1 MSSIHGVLARSVAF
15 IEGIR
20 IPIVSWQT
28 TCGVNGAAS
37 CVISVNP
44 SPAARRLLPGSHVV
58 IATTDTVRL
67 SNGDQ
72 VVGRPPAAST
82 GEDGSTTG
90 FGLAPSD
97 TVTEIIDDKNQ
108 AGLYVAFEGR
118 LIARGFQVHASG
130 MRAVTLSCKGV
141 ILDWEQTKQYWGDPS
156 SSPGEMINTLLVNN
170 FSGVEAKW
178 DPIGGTLQSWVLAGM
193 RKGDVKIKTAK
204 AKETD
209 DAPEETEEKEN
220 FLEHILNIVEA
231 FGNTSAT
238 YSTNRSRFRLT
249 DRVTSIPTGE
259 SMKQLFAVNTF
270 AGFYKGTLQKL
281 GGMSNL
287 MSLVTILLEV
297 IHHDVVEVAAPSL
310 VLRAGVDRQDNGVA
324 KTDGESGVFLRK
336 FGREE
341 MIPTSVIIK
350 PQIYESAPPSCNVL
364 FPDVRMELSYQRS
377 FVSEPSRQQA
387 MPTVAFFNEGE
398 YQGIKKM
405 QPAILS
411 AFCNNKI
418 TGNAIGGKKEKGAS
432 TDDGEQPLGDIQK
445 LRDWHFQTNEE
456 KFRGVVYNHIQSFP
470 TPGKLSMDEA
480 QSEDRD
486 DINEYIDLILRA
498 TYLKSRY
505 QSRGLSCSGPL
516 NLRPVPGFP
525 VLILDDS
532 GAEMHM
538 LGYLMNITHSQDAQ
552 GSDQTSYEIAFPR
565 EIAEED
571 LNAPLRVAA
580 AEADDATEE
589 VAGTRS
595 VTVVKG
601 DTLNEIG
608 AKYGLTPAQVAEYNP
623 GLLGRAY
630 LKTGQVIPSGYD
642 PDTSGAAYLAEY
654 NYIIPGDEIIV
665 LPLGGVKG
673 NASTAEQAR
682 DRLPIATKLSEFGVQ
697 EHIFQVVDQP
707 EVPAWFA
714 NPWRGTDVNGG
725 LSRAYRTILG
735 APVVA
740 CTHPGDNVEFDV
752 EIEPDSKFTDT
763 VARLSQ
769 HLKSADTAG
778 IRADFV
784 DRYTRRRLVTISEL
798 FYFLGASP
806 IAGAEVYTGGP
817 FAGAEENFPFE
828 VEKWNELLDGIE
840 ELARK
845 GDSDT
850 SAAEDPKQKTSIDE
864 ARRIMQ
870 ELRDGSLSYPMTF
883 AEVYDARRARA
894 MNYRLE
900 LTRKQGYRG

>member
-1 MSSIHGVLARSVAF
+1 MSSIHGVLARSVAY

-28 TCGVNGAAS
+28 QCGVNGAAS

-44 SPAARRLLPGSHVV
+44 SPGARRLLPGSHVV

-67 SNGDQ
+67 SNGEAM
-72 VVGRPPAAST
+72 VVGTSRPTDPGAGPST
-82 GEDGSTTG
+82 IED
-90 FGLAPSD
+90 
-97 TVTEIIDDKNQ
+97 IQ
-108 AGLYVAFEGR
+108 AQEVLDAESQRGLYVAFEGR

-141 ILDWEQTKQYWGDPS
+141 LLDWEQTKQYWGDPS
-156 SSPGEMINTLLVNN
+156 ASPGEMINTLLVNN

-178 DPIGGTLQSWVLAGM
+178 DPIGGTLQSWILAGLN
-193 RKGDVKIKTAK
+193 KGDVKIKTAK
-204 AKETD
+204 PKETD
-209 DAPEETEEKEN
+209 TDTEETEDKEN

-249 DRVTSIPTGE
+249 DRVTSIPTGA

-281 GGMSNL
+281 GGMSTL

-297 IHHDVVEVAAPSL
+297 IHHDVIEVAAPSL
-310 VLRAGVDRQDNGVA
+310 VFRAGVDRQANGVA
-324 KTDGESGVFLRK
+324 KVDADTKVFLRK

-341 MIPTSVIIK
+341 GIPTSVFIK

-377 FVSEPSRQQA
+377 FTAEPSRQQA
-387 MPTVAFFNEGE
+387 MPTVAFFNDG
-398 YQGIKKM
+398 QFNGIKKM
-405 QPAILS
+405 QPEVLA
-411 AFCNNKI
+411 AFCNHKI
-418 TGNAIGGKKEKGAS
+418 TGNAIGSKKEKGAS
-432 TDDGEQPLGDIQK
+432 TSDGEQPNGDIQK
-445 LRDWHFQTNEE
+445 LKDWHFQTNEE

-470 TPGKLSMDEA
+470 TPGKLAMTEA
-480 QSEDRD
+480 QSEDSD
-486 DINEYIDLILRA
+486 DINEYVDLILRA
-498 TYLKSRY
+498 TFLKSRY
-505 QSRGLSCSGPL
+505 QSRALSCSGPL

-538 LGYLMNITHSQDAQ
+538 LGYLMNVTHSQDAQ
-552 GSDQTSYEIAFPR
+552 GSDQTNYEIAFPR

-571 LNAPLRVAA
+571 LNAPVRVRAQPPD
-580 AEADDATEE
+580 ESEE
-589 VAGTRS
+589 DAGTRT

-608 AKYGLTPAQVAEYNP
+608 ARYDLSPSDIAELNP
-623 GLLGRAY
+623 QLLGRAY
-630 LKTGQVIPSGYD
+630 TQAREHIPADYD
-642 PDTSGAAYLAEY
+642 PAVHGAAFLTNY
-654 NYIIPGDEIIV
+654 NYIIPGDEIVI
-665 LPLGGVKG
+665 LPLAPVAGSV
-673 NASTAEQAR
+673 ATANQAKE
-682 DRLPIATKLSEFGVQ
+682 RLPIRTRASEFGVQ
-697 EHIFQVVDQP
+697 EHGFQLVEQP

-714 NPWRGTDVNGG
+714 NPWRNADDVFAG
-725 LSRAYRTILG
+725 LSRAYRTLLG

-740 CTHPGDNVEFDV
+740 CTHPGDNVDFDV
-752 EIEPDSKFTDT
+752 SLPPLSILDT
-763 VARLSQ
+763 VEQILG
-769 HLKSADTAG
+769 HLKSAETAG

-798 FYFLGASP
+798 FFFLSATP
-806 IAGAEVYTGGP
+806 VAGGDVYTGGP
-817 FAGAEENFPFE
+817 FEGAEENFPFE
-828 VEKWNELLDGIE
+828 VEKWEELIAGVE

-845 GDSDT
+845 DEADPA
-850 SAAEDPKQKTSIDE
+850 AAEDPEQREDILE
-864 ARRIMQ
+864 ARRVMAK
-870 ELRDGSLSYPMTF
+870 LKDGSLSYPMTF

-900 LTRKQGYRG
+900 LARKQGYRG